1 VIYGAGP
8 IGVLVA
14 AAAKAAGATKIV
26 VVDLSAVR
34 FEKALQMG
42 ATDVINAGIHITSS
56 IAYSRETFQ
65 QTVDLVA
72 SGQLDVEPVITKE
85 IALDDIVTDGFEAL
99 SSDKSQAKILV
110 DLAE

>member
-1 VIYGAGP
+1 MQ
-8 IGVLVA
+8 L
-14 AAAKAAGATKIV
+14 
-26 VVDLSAVR
+26 
-34 FEKALQMG
+34 
-42 ATDVINAGIHITSS
+42 INAGIHITSS